1 MRVNREFIAG
11 FSNSLYVI
19 NGFDLPVVG
28 AVNYRKRYICR
39 YEAG

>member
-1 MRVNREFIAG
+1 MRVNRVFIAG

-28 AVNYRKRYICR
+28 TEN
-39 YEAG
+39 